1 MSLPYDVIEKICTFV
16 SDKKQFR
23 LISRIHNFIAEPI
36 IHRNYSSIFFT
47 KAAVEN
53 DLPLLIRIYNT
64 VDKKEELIHLKDDFV
79 FHESARLGNVSIVNQ
94 LYIWMN
100 GDIRQIKLHI
110 EKYSTTLLECS
121 SQGHTA
127 MLTQFYNWSSKE
139 EQKKLIQLNYY
150 ACFRTAANYGHLVTM
165 ETVFNWAGP
174 KQKIKMI
181 SAQEYLPFRVLVRT
195 FSFLFEFIR
204 FVAKRITLTL
214 PGKYT
219 VGVLQRKN
227 KRKCYNRKILAV
239 STTLVKADL
248 LT

>member
-1 MSLPYDVIEKICTFV
+1 
-16 SDKKQFR
+16 
-23 LISRIHNFIAEPI
+23 
-36 IHRNYSSIFFT
+36 
-47 KAAVEN
+47 
-53 DLPLLIRIYNT
+53 
-64 VDKKEELIHLKDDFV
+64 
-79 FHESARLGNVSIVNQ
+79 
-94 LYIWMN
+94 
-100 GDIRQIKLHI
+100 
-110 EKYSTTLLECS
+110 
-121 SQGHTA
+121 
-127 MLTQFYNWSSKE
+127 MLTQFYNWPNKE

-204 FVAKRITLTL
+204 FVAKRITLKL

-227 KRKCYNRKILAV
+227 KRKCYNRKITAV
-239 STTLVKADL
+239 STALVKADL